1 MHFRLGLWVLWL
13 LFLWIIDEIV
23 AGAIAHLTNLLRL
36 KWTHSHLYLDNIAL
50 FLQRLIW
57 RWLRVLT
64 RDKVYVQPWL
74 LLSVVIITI
83 VVYWVNSGAD
93 GSLTTDNI
101 VLEIWN
107 ILFQELLLP
116 VTVRAVGVPLVEMG
130 AWLAKAIV
138 HALAL
143 CPMLQDW
150 AFTNNC
156 YSGLT
161 ILTVRFAAV
170 FFRLVSALVSGLLG
184 ISYGFIATDP

>member
-1 MHFRLGLWVLWL
+1 MHFRLRLWVLWL
-13 LFLWIIDEIV
+13 LSLRITDELV
-23 AGAIAHLTNLLRL
+23 AFAIAHVTNLLRL
-36 KWTHSHLYLDNIAL
+36 KRTHSHLYLYNIAL

-64 RDKVYVQPWL
+64 GDKVHVQPWL
-74 LLSVVIITI
+74 LLSVVIIPI
-83 VVYWVNSGAD
+83 VVYWVNSGTD
-93 GSLTTDNI
+93 GFLTTDNI

-107 ILFQELLLP
+107 ILSQELLLP
-116 VTVRAVGVPLVEMG
+116 VTVRAVGVPLVEVG

-143 CPMLQDW
+143 CTLLQDR
-150 AFTNNC
+150 AFSNNC

-170 FFRLVSALVSGLLG
+170 FLRLVSALVSGLIG

>member
-1 MHFRLGLWVLWL
+1 MHFRLRLWVLWL
-13 LFLWIIDEIV
+13 LSLRITDELV
-23 AGAIAHLTNLLRL
+23 AVAIAHVTNLLRL
-36 KWTHSHLYLDNIAL
+36 KRTHSHLYLYNIAL

-64 RDKVYVQPWL
+64 GDKVHVQPWL
-74 LLSVVIITI
+74 LLSVVIIPI

-93 GSLTTDNI
+93 GFLTTDNI

-107 ILFQELLLP
+107 ILSQELLLP
-116 VTVRAVGVPLVEMG
+116 VTVRAVGVPLVEVG

-143 CPMLQDW
+143 CTLLQDR
-150 AFTNNC
+150 AFSNNC

-170 FFRLVSALVSGLLG
+170 FLRLVSALVSGLIG